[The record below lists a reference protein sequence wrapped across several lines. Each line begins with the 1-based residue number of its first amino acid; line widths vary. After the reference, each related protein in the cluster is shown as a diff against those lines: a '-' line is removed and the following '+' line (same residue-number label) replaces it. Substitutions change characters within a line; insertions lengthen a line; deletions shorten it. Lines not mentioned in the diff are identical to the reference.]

1 MKTRLCDAL
10 IRQGLDPNRAAAL
23 YPPRG
28 ASPGAVLVAHESDA
42 EPVLSVW
49 CRSPKG
55 EYRSTDIWSG
65 AVRPLVMLLGQAAGH
80 C

>member
-1 MKTRLCDAL
+1 MKARLRDAL
-10 IRQGLDPNRAAAL
+10 IRAGLDPDRAAAL
-23 YPPRG
+23 HPPPG

-49 CRSPKG
+49 CRSQEG
-55 EYRSTDIWSG
+55 EYRPTDIWSG